1 MHQKQMMGSAMFIV
15 GALLLG
21 GCAGS
26 TPAPTDSTQM
36 EVKTTESTGGV
47 KVNMEQKDTEMQ
59 KPVEMKKNI
68 VVIFDASGSMNA
80 MLGSEK
86 KIDIAKKSLN
96 AYIDSLS
103 PDVNVSLLTYGEI
116 GSSSQADKA
125 ASCAAIDEKYYLGA
139 MNAPALKGKIN
150 AILAKGWTPITN
162 ALTKANTILAA
173 HPGEE
178 NRIVLVSDGE
188 ETCGGDPVTIAQKI
202 KAGNAKVDVVGFDV
216 KGSVAEA
223 LKNISIQG
231 GGGYISIKNAD
242 DFSVVI
248 KNGTINALTPDS
260 MVSVGADGNVS
271 VQTDAA
277 NVKIDGDMMKV
288 NTGDVQVNV
297 KPGEMPDI
305 KIPTGM

>member
-1 MHQKQMMGSAMFIV
+1 MRGKQLTSSAIIV
-15 GALLLG
+15 TGALLLG

-26 TPAPTDSTQM
+26 SPAPSEPSQM
-36 EVKTTESTGGV
+36 EEKTIESSSET
-47 KVNMEQKDTEMQ
+47 KATMEQKDTDMQ
-59 KPVEMKKNI
+59 KTIKKKKNI

-86 KIDIAKKSLN
+86 KIDIAKKALN

-125 ASCAAIDEKYYLGA
+125 SSCAAIDEKYYLGP
-139 MNAPALKGKIN
+139 MNVPVLKGKVN

-173 HPGEE
+173 HPDEE

-188 ETCGGDPVTIAQKI
+188 ETCGGDPIGIAQKI
-202 KAGNAKVDVVGFDV
+202 KTGNAKVDVVGFDV
-216 KGSVAEA
+216 KGAVAEA
-223 LKNISIQG
+223 LKNISVQG

-248 KNGTINALTPDS
+248 KNGTIDTLTPDS
-260 MVSVGADGNVS
+260 LVSVGADGNVS

-277 NVKIDGDMMKV
+277 NIKIDSAMTEV
-288 NTGDVQVNV
+288 NTGDVKVNV
-297 KPGEMPDI
+297 QPGEMPDI